1 MKHGQD
7 ARATC
12 TCKGF
17 CKSLFIV
24 ALRLK
29 VECPPDQRTNPPPSE
44 QHYSIIF
51 RFSCQ
56 RRARDRR
63 AAFTRPGAPPFP
75 LPRLHGE
82 SYGTRIRRMA
92 DLGTK
97 IRGWIQSPE
106 QGRGPLIQAR
116 LKDVWTIG
124 HYAVG
129 VPGSPRSPSAKQAPR
144 PFFHPI
150 VAANQSTTD
159 QDAVAKP
166 ALMLNINSRTLCS
179 WELPAFGCKLNFR
192 WQRLFVRPVPL
203 TAAPTRCG
211 RRGGR
216 RRGEAPGNR

>member
-1 MKHGQD
+1 MRR
-7 ARATC
+7 RA
-12 TCKGF
+12 KGAFRIVLLPKVWRFF
-17 CKSLFIV
+17 CETRSGT
-24 ALRLK
+24 LK
-29 VECPPDQRTNPPPSE
+29 VECHLVNGRIRHQVSNITA
-44 QHYSIIF
+44 YSDF
-51 RFSCQ
+51 HVNTTRQASG
-56 RRARDRR
+56 
-63 AAFTRPGAPPFP
+63 FTRPGAPPFP